1 MILMGLDI
9 NTLTLSWSIGQVVT
23 RFTTTKTLTY

>member
-9 NTLTLSWSIGQVVT
+9 NTLTLSWSIGRVAT
-23 RFTTTKTLTY
+23 RFITTKTLTY